1 MCRWGVSPSRSDH
14 HAVLDALL
22 REGMAAEAYEV
33 VAKEMDADGARLGLP
48 EFEQVLR
55 PFRERGSLDAIE
67 QAFDEML
74 LRGLMPGVRVY
85 DVYVGALCDK
95 GDLAGVRRMLGCM
108 ERTGC
113 PPGDWRPSA
122 RHGGGRV
129 RGRWGH
135 GRRKGGGLEGETVL
149 AVAEVLRRS
158 STLRISED
166 GKKDGRAK
174 ELLKPDEIIEQ
185 VDSRTIVAS
194 PLPYNVKLGGV
205 ESFFAQCGKVQTS

>member
-135 GRRKGGGLEGETVL
+135 GRRKGGG
-149 AVAEVLRRS
+149 
-158 STLRISED
+158 
-166 GKKDGRAK
+166 KKDGRAK

-194 PLPYNVKLGGV
+194 PLTYNVKLGDV
-205 ESFFAQCGKVQTS
+205 ESFFAQCGKLVQSFRASFLVELIQRGMTGTLSADFDV